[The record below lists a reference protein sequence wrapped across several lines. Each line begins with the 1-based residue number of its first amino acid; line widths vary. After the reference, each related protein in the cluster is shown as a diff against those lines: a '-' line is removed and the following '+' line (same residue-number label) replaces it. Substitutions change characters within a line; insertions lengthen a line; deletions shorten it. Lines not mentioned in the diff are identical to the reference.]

1 MTTRDDGR
9 AAALKRIKLAAT
21 LLLVGTAVLFGVA
34 RHFEPMH
41 WAWGYVAAFAAA
53 ATVGGLAD
61 WYAVVALFRR
71 PLGLPIPH
79 TAIIPR
85 NHQRIAENLGAFIET
100 NFLAPEAVEKKL
112 GEVDFAA
119 QVAEWLSDRE
129 RSAALAAFVLKLLPQ
144 TLTAIDQS
152 GLRRL
157 SRRAGAGRNCER
169 VELAPLA
176 AGLLSAVTE
185 TGRHQRLLNELLGAL
200 DKVLTNEETLAAL
213 REKIRKE
220 LPALFNLYR
229 ADAYLLRKI
238 VASTTAFIEEA
249 RGDPDH
255 ALRREFDG
263 FVQGFIERLRQSADF
278 ADRAERLKH
287 DLLARPEVVALAE
300 GAWDSLRAFLERD
313 AASEQSQIR
322 RQLETMLVDIGGQ
335 LARDAAI
342 RAEINRGMVR
352 VLADFVETPEE
363 RRRPLHRRPGEVLG
377 HRRADRPHRAHG
389 GPRPAIHPLQRCPDR
404 RAGRIGLARAGAGVE
419 ALPVIFEEVQMADAS
434 QNFMDMFTK
443 LGEQLKVPSF
453 DVTKIMEHHQKNLDA
468 MGRSWQA
475 MATGA
480 TAVANKQR
488 EIFESAIKD
497 ITEMAKDY
505 KPNGSPQDIFA
516 KQAEFGK
523 KAMEAAITN
532 TRDIAEL
539 AQKSGAD
546 ALKIIHERMQESY
559 DEIRSGVEKK

>member
-1 MTTRDDGR
+1 MTTSDDGR

-21 LLLVGTAVLFGVA
+21 LLLVGTAVLFAVA

-41 WAWGYVAAFAAA
+41 WTWGYVASFAAA

-119 QVAEWLSDRE
+119 QVAEWLSNRE
-129 RSAALAAFVLKLLPQ
+129 RSAALAGFVLKLLPQ
-144 TLTAIDQS
+144 ALTAIDQS
-152 GLRRL
+152 GLRVFLGERV
-157 SRRAGAGRNCER
+157 RAELER

-200 DKVLTNEETLAAL
+200 DRVLTNEETLAAL

-249 RGDPDH
+249 RSDPNH

-263 FVQGFIERLRQSADF
+263 FVQGFIERLRRSADF
-278 ADRAERLKH
+278 AERAERLKH

-313 AASEQSQIR
+313 ATSERSQIR

-352 VLADFVETPEE
+352 VLADFVET
-363 RRRPLHRRPGEVLG
+363 
-377 HRRADRPHRAHG
+377 
-389 GPRPAIHPLQRCPDR
+389 
-404 RAGRIGLARAGAGVE
+404 
-419 ALPVIFEEVQMADAS
+419 
-434 QNFMDMFTK
+434 
-443 LGEQLKVPSF
+443 
-453 DVTKIMEHHQKNLDA
+453 
-468 MGRSWQA
+468 
-475 MATGA
+475 
-480 TAVANKQR
+480 
-488 EIFESAIKD
+488 
-497 ITEMAKDY
+497 
-505 KPNGSPQDIFA
+505 
-516 KQAEFGK
+516 
-523 KAMEAAITN
+523 
-532 TRDIAEL
+532 
-539 AQKSGAD
+539 QKSGVGRFIAD
-546 ALKIIHERMQESY
+546 QVKGWDIDVLIGRIELTVGRDLQYIRFNGALIGGLAGLALHALEQGLKLSL
-559 DEIRSGVEKK
+559 